1 MKPVRKAVI
10 PAAGLG
16 TRFLPATK
24 SLPKEMLPVVDKP
37 VIQYI
42 IEESVA
48 SGIQNVILITGWN
61 KRAIE
66 DHFDDNFELEH
77 QLLQSGKNDICQE
90 MRAIADLAHFVF
102 IRQRKQLGNGH
113 AVLCAEHVVEDDEP
127 FVVLWGDDFIDAN
140 PPRVRQLIDVHERFQ
155 SSVVSLIR
163 TDDPEDANR
172 YGFVVGEEVEPGLI
186 RVREIVEKPG
196 AGNAPSDLAMVSGC
210 VLNPGIM
217 DALREVQP
225 GKGGE
230 IWLVDAINHLLS
242 EQDVYARVIQSG
254 RYYDCGNKLEYLK
267 ANLDFALRREDLAP
281 GLMEYLRH
289 IVAAA
294 SDAQEA
300 GADGFEA
307 GGANLRQNGPQPAPA
322 G

>member
-42 IEESVA
+42 VEEAVA
-48 SGIQNVILITGWN
+48 SGVRDIILITGWN

-66 DHFDDNFELEH
+66 DHFDDNFELEY
-77 QLLQSGKNDICQE
+77 QLLNSGKEDICQQ
-90 MRAIADLAHFVF
+90 MRDISDMAHFVF
-102 IRQRKQLGNGH
+102 VRQRKQLGNGH
-113 AVLCAEHVVEDDEP
+113 AVLCAEHIVEHDEP
-127 FVVLWGDDFIDAN
+127 FVVLWGDDFIDAS
-140 PPRVRQLIDVHERFQ
+140 PPRVQQLIDVHTRFE
-155 SSVVSLIR
+155 SSVLSVIR
-163 TDDPEDANR
+163 TTNPEDADR
-172 YGFVVGEEVEPGLI
+172 YGFVVGEEVEPGLV

-196 AGNAPSDLAMVSGC
+196 VGNTPSDLAMVSGC

-217 DALREVQP
+217 EALRGLQP

-230 IWLVDAINHLLS
+230 IWLVDAINHLLT
-242 EQDVYARVIQSG
+242 EQPVYACVIRNG

-267 ANLDFALRREDLAP
+267 ANVDFALRRKDLAP
-281 GLMEYLRH
+281 GLMEYLRG
-289 IVAAA
+289 IVARA
-294 SDAQEA
+294 DA
-300 GADGFEA
+300 GATDPTRG
-307 GGANLRQNGPQPAPA
+307 
-322 G
+322 